1 MKVKVVILLLGFG
14 LALSGCQ
21 TIEYYSQAI
30 DGQLSILLNR
40 QSIPD
45 LLADSETPENLKTR
59 LSYVLE
65 VRDFAKNE
73 LQLPI
78 GNNYLDYVDIQ
89 RPYVVWNVF
98 AAPEFSLVPK
108 TWCYPVAGCVA
119 YRGYFSEQKARQDAE
134 GLKKENYDVYIGGAI
149 AYSTLGWFDDP
160 VLSTIMYLSKPE
172 SAALIFHE
180 LAHQLLYIP
189 DDTAFNE
196 SFATF
201 VEQEGMRRWLI
212 TRGDSNS
219 YEAFLVRYQQHRQF
233 VALIMRYRGQLDS
246 LYRSHQSESEKR
258 GKKATLFN
266 QLKKDHDRLN
276 KEWNGTS
283 RYEPWFR
290 HSLNNAKLVS
300 VLAYH
305 DFVPAF
311 RAILKEKDGD
321 LKQFYVECRRLSQT
335 PKENRLGI
343 LSDYLK

>member
-1 MKVKVVILLLGFG
+1 MSAKVVILLLGLG
-14 LALSGCQ
+14 ITLCGCQ
-21 TIEYYSQAI
+21 TMEYYSQAI
-30 DGQLSILLNR
+30 DGQLSILIRR
-40 QSIPD
+40 QSIPE

-59 LSYVLE
+59 LAYVLE

-98 AAPEFSLVPK
+98 AAPEFSLIPK

-119 YRGYFSEQKARQDAE
+119 YRGYFSEQKARKYADSLE
-134 GLKKENYDVYIGGAI
+134 KENYDVYIGGAI

-160 VLSTIMYLSKPE
+160 VLSTITHLSKPE

-189 DDTAFNE
+189 GDTAFNE

-201 VEQEGMRRWLI
+201 VEQEGVRRWLI
-212 TRGDSNS
+212 TRGDSNT

-233 VALIMRYRGQLDS
+233 VDLIMRYRDRLDS
-246 LYRSHQSESEKR
+246 LYQSNQLESEKR
-258 GKKATLFN
+258 GQKAALFS

-276 KEWNGTS
+276 K
-283 RYEPWFR
+283 
-290 HSLNNAKLVS
+290 
-300 VLAYH
+300 
-305 DFVPAF
+305 
-311 RAILKEKDGD
+311 
-321 LKQFYVECRRLSQT
+321 
-335 PKENRLGI
+335 
-343 LSDYLK
+343 